1 MADAPDVP
9 GDQARTIE
17 PLGRECPLPLLSPV
31 EDRISQI
38 RHRQDGV
45 VGAAGPGNREVRLG
59 HFGDDDVMVA
69 LFDDGGDAAF
79 DGADGGIEDRGAVA
93 AFMEGVAG
101 ELAVLQLRRF
111 EEGEGAAFAVLS
123 EHVGANLRVCLMRA

>member
-45 VGAAGPGNREVRLG
+45 VGAAGHGIREVRLG

-93 AFMEGVAG
+93 AFMEGVAEESLPSSSFAG
-101 ELAVLQLRRF
+101 LKKAKALPLPSFPSMLR
-111 EEGEGAAFAVLS
+111 ASSKSA
-123 EHVGANLRVCLMRA
+123 